1 MVVIRKFRCTRNQNY
16 IVIAINRNFLL
27 VFP

>member
-1 MVVIRKFRCTRNQNY
+1 MDVIRKFRCNRHQNF
-16 IVIAINRNFLL
+16 IDIATNRNFLL